1 MQQILKISCSTGII
15 LKGYLL
21 IDNELGA
28 KPITGNVSFAISWSD
43 NIFTDS
49 LDSEVF
55 AGVFVYIKNSFF
67 EVIFDYFIEFDSLIE
82 EPVHW
87 VGEKPSR
94 LLNFKLPL
102 PQMLLYC
109 LCKL

>member
-1 MQQILKISCSTGII
+1 MQQILKIRCSTGII

-21 IDNELGA
+21 IDNKLGA
-28 KPITGNVSFAISWSD
+28 KPITGNVSFAFSWFA

-55 AGVFVYIKNSFF
+55 AYIENSFF
-67 EVIFDYFIEFDSLIE
+67 EMIFDYFMEFDSLIE
-82 EPVHW
+82 GPVPW

-94 LLNFKLPL
+94 LLNFKVPL